1 MIELAFAS
9 WIRRRAG
16 LEKTAENAASD
27 SLTAAESRFTRRALQ
42 FLSPVKRSREE
53 NRRSGRLV
61 YDLQGNH
68 DRRRIRVGSGQQLE
82 SRRGRGRRGPSQ
94 DQRDGER
101 RGSEGRR
108 VRRRRRAALQQ
119 QQEDDVGTEK
129 SWGGAGRGEPPR
141 FCSGA
146 ENPLERREQRERRIA
161 PLLGERVE

>member
-61 YDLQGNH
+61 DDLQGNH

-108 VRRRRRAALQQ
+108 VRRRRRAALQK
-119 QQEDDVGTEK
+119 EPKGDVGTE
-129 SWGGAGRGEPPR
+129 SRGMEGGGREPPSLH
-141 FCSGA
+141 FQA
-146 ENPLERREQRERRIA
+146 
-161 PLLGERVE
+161 